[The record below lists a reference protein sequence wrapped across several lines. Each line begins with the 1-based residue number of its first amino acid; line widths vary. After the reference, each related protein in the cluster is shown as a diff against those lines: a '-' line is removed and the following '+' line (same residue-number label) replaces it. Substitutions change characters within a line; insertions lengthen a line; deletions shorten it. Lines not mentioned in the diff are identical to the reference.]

1 MKKEDKNKNK
11 QKTQQQQNKSDGEKK
26 LEWQINFLIIIYTVL
41 QIYTV
46 YGEGCLRRY
55 RRGNLHHYSV
65 RDYNHSSKSKSNER
79 ARFFPLRVA
88 TTEKLWRASQ
98 ATVTDSLQYNAHFVT
113 LHIDGTRLFAIRYPT
128 VS

>member
-41 QIYTV
+41 QIYSV

-65 RDYNHSSKSKSNER
+65 RDYNHSS
-79 ARFFPLRVA
+79 
-88 TTEKLWRASQ
+88 
-98 ATVTDSLQYNAHFVT
+98 
-113 LHIDGTRLFAIRYPT
+113 
-128 VS
+128 

>member
-1 MKKEDKNKNK
+1 MKKEDKKHTK
-11 QKTQQQQNKSDGEKK
+11 KKTQQQQQNKSDGEKQQ

-65 RDYNHSSKSKSNER
+65 RDYNHSS
-79 ARFFPLRVA
+79 
-88 TTEKLWRASQ
+88 
-98 ATVTDSLQYNAHFVT
+98 
-113 LHIDGTRLFAIRYPT
+113 
-128 VS
+128 